1 MTQNSFWIL
10 TALADQP
17 RHGYD
22 ILSQVEHLSGGTV
35 TLRANTL
42 YAALERLASEQRI
55 EVEREEIVNGRARR
69 YYRLTPTGHEDL
81 AAEIDLLEARAH
93 AARAR
98 LLTQRRMTPAP
109 APRLLR
115 AGRYTVL
122 PQRWVQP
129 IN

>member
-1 MTQNSFWIL
+1 MTQNSFWIV

-22 ILSQVEHLSGGTV
+22 ILSEIEHLSGGAV

-69 YYRLTPTGHEDL
+69 YYRITPAGNEDL

-109 APRLLR
+109 AQRLLQV
-115 AGRYTVL
+115 GRYTVL
-122 PQRWVQP
+122 PHRWLHV